1 MNNPLT
7 KTSAL
12 HLLTAGTAAALA
24 FTATQKS
31 KWRYP
36 LLALA
41 GIEMW
46 NGLSSTGENKESI
59 PFESAPVKSKTA
71 MVNGIRMRWE
81 EHGDTADK
89 SIPVIMVHGL
99 PTNPRVWR
107 YVIPMVAGKGVRCLA
122 WEQVGFGE
130 SMVEGLGLDI
140 SLPQQAEYLYHWLQE
155 LEIEKAVFVAHD
167 FGGGVVQQ
175 LLVNHP
181 ELASGLVLSD
191 AVAYDNWPVTAV
203 RMSRSMS
210 GAIEHLPATMIK
222 PFLYAGVSNLGH
234 ENKAIKEESF
244 QLYWEPYNSSI
255 GPKAFAHQLRHFHSA
270 DTEQASHRFEQTK
283 LNIPARV
290 VWGGKDPLGLDS
302 GERLARALNTPLVK
316 IPGGRHFT
324 IEDHPDVIAK
334 AVQEV
339 LAKVKGVS

>member
-1 MNNPLT
+1 MIKILNN
-7 KTSAL
+7 SRAV
-12 HLLTAGTAAALA
+12 HLLAGGTAATLA
-24 FTATQKS
+24 FTSSRKS
-31 KWRYP
+31 RWRYP

-41 GIEMW
+41 GYEIW
-46 NGLSSTGENKESI
+46 KGLSATAEGKEGFPYQSI
-59 PFESAPVKSKTA
+59 PVVSKSA

-81 EHGDTADK
+81 EHGDTADD

-130 SMVEGLGLDI
+130 SMLEGLGLDI
-140 SLPQQAEYLYHWLQE
+140 SLPKQAEYLYNWLQE
-155 LEIEKAVFVAHD
+155 LGIEKAVFVAHD

-191 AVAYDNWPVTAV
+191 AVAYDNWPVRAV

-210 GAIEHLPATMIK
+210 GAIEHLPAAMIK

-234 ENKAIKEESF
+234 ENKSVKEESF
-244 QLYWEPYNSSI
+244 QLYWEPYNNSV
-255 GPKAFAHQLRHFHSA
+255 GPKAFAHQLRHFHSE
-270 DTEQASHRFEQTK
+270 DSEEASHRFEELK
-283 LNIPARV
+283 LDIPARV
-290 VWGGKDPLGLDS
+290 VWGQKDPLGTDS
-302 GERLARALNTPLVK
+302 GERLAKALNTPLIK

-324 IEDHPDVIAK
+324 IEDHPEVIAK

-339 LAKVKGVS
+339 LAKLKGVR